1 MHTIQTT
8 YKGPTN
14 SRGSRILAKTAA
26 GRVTFSYRHALNSEA
41 NHIEAAAAL
50 ARKLGLSGRWVMV
63 GCPSED
69 GYIFASVWDGQ
80 PELVISA

>member
-14 SRGSRILAKTAA
+14 SRGSRILAKTPA
-26 GRVTFSYRHALNSEA
+26 GRITFLYHDRLTLKG

-50 ARKLGLSGRWVMV
+50 ARKLGLSGRWIMV

-69 GYIFASVWDGQ
+69 GYIFAPVWDGQ
-80 PELVISA
+80 TELVTSD

>member
-14 SRGSRILAKTAA
+14 SRGSRILAKTPA
-26 GRVTFSYRHALNSEA
+26 GRISLSYSHDLNSDR
-41 NHIEAAAAL
+41 NHSAAAEAL
-50 ARKLGLSGRWVMV
+50 ARKLGWSGRWIMV

-80 PELVISA
+80 PALVISA